1 MLAVYLGTDECDRE
15 FGVFRIKKLFK
26 AAVFPGNPE
35 NFLAGL
41 LVYVVTHRKRL
52 ETATF
57 ANFASFER
65 VIIFTSENRKFFGA
79 QFIESKCALC
89 YYNSK
94 HFGGMS
100 I

>member
-1 MLAVYLGTDECDRE
+1 MSATVNLGY
-15 FGVFRIKKLFK
+15 FALK
-26 AAVFPGNPE
+26 
-35 NFLAGL
+35 NFLKQPFSLATLKISSRVCSFMSL
-41 LVYVVTHRKRL
+41 LIENAFEAV

-57 ANFASFER
+57 ASFASLER

-79 QFIESKCALC
+79 QFIESKCVLC

-94 HFGGMS
+94 HFGGLS

>member
-1 MLAVYLGTDECDRE
+1 MFLEGLDALDQKIVSLLIENAFEAV
-15 FGVFRIKKLFK
+15 
-26 AAVFPGNPE
+26 
-35 NFLAGL
+35 
-41 LVYVVTHRKRL
+41 

-57 ANFASFER
+57 ASFASLER

-79 QFIESKCALC
+79 QFIESKCVLC

-94 HFGGMS
+94 HFGGLS